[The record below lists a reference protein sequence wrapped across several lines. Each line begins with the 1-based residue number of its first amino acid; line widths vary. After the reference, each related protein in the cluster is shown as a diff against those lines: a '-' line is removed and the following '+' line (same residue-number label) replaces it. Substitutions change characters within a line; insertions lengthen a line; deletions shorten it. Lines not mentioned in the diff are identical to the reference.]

1 MEQKILIFKLL
12 VIFCLCLYSFNSFSK
27 EKILGKA
34 IIIDGDTIHIG
45 KNKIRL
51 HGIDAPEYKQTCTI
65 DKEIWN
71 CGIESKVALENFILK
86 KRVNCEIIDVD
97 QYRRFVGTCFLENQN
112 INQYMVRN
120 GWAIAYR
127 YYSMKFVKDEEFAK
141 KNKLGIWQGS
151 FIEPY
156 LFRKNN
162 K

>member
-12 VIFCLCLYSFNSFSK
+12 VIFFLCIYSFNAFSK

-51 HGIDAPEYKQTCTI
+51 HGIDAPEYRQTCTI

-71 CGIESKVALENFILK
+71 CGIESKIALENFILTK
-86 KRVNCEIIDVD
+86 EVNCEIIDVD
-97 QYRRFVGTCFLENQN
+97 QYRRFVGICFLENQN

-141 KNKLGIWQGS
+141 KK
-151 FIEPY
+151 
-156 LFRKNN
+156 
-162 K
+162 